1 MEFSIKISSVDRLKT
16 SCLMVPVA
24 SNKQLSAS
32 ATALDAAVGGAISRA
47 LKSGDLPS
55 KSGATLLIRTGKA
68 ISRVLLVS
76 FGDTKIIGE
85 RCFGDTVRAA
95 YRQASQIAGADAVSI
110 LHEAPVGKRTTA
122 WKVRSQVLVM
132 RELSYKFDEL
142 KSKKE
147 PAATG
152 AQQVSFLLAAQDD
165 QVRTELAQASALA
178 NGTDLSKDLANM
190 PPNLCT
196 PTYIAERARKLGRS
210 HKMRVEVL
218 NQKQI
223 ESLKMGAFLAVA
235 KGSDQAPKF
244 IVMHYQGAGTKAAPV
259 VLVGKGITFDTGGI
273 SLKPAPDMDE
283 MKFDMCGAAS
293 VIGTMAAIAEMKL
306 RINVVAVVPTCE
318 NMPSGRAC
326 RPGDIVTTMSGQ
338 TVEILNTDAEGRL
351 ILCDALTYVE
361 RFKPA
366 AVIDVATLTGACVIA
381 LGNHHS
387 GLFCKV
393 DALANEL
400 LDAGRDI
407 NDTCWRMPL
416 DDEYQDGLKSP
427 FADMANV
434 GGRAGGAITAACY
447 LARFTKAYDWAH
459 LDIAGTAWKSGANK
473 GASGRPVGLLTRFLI
488 ERAK

>member
-1 MEFSIKISSVDRLKT
+1 MEFSIKVSGLERLKT
-16 SCLMVPVA
+16 SCLLVPVA
-24 SNKQLSAS
+24 SNKQLSAH
-32 ATALDAAVGGAISRA
+32 AVALDAALDGAIARA
-47 LKSGDLPS
+47 LKSGDLAS
-55 KSGATLLIRTGKA
+55 KAGSTLLVRSGKTIA
-68 ISRVLLVS
+68 RVVLVS
-76 FGDTKIIGE
+76 LGDAGDINDRAFGDA
-85 RCFGDTVRAA
+85 VRAA
-95 YRQASQIAGADAVSI
+95 YRQVSQLVAADVVSL
-110 LHEAPVGKRTTA
+110 LHEATVGSRTLA
-122 WKVRSQVLVM
+122 WKIRSQVLMM
-132 RELSYKFDEL
+132 RELAYKFDEY

-147 PAATG
+147 PVPPG
-152 AQQVSFLLAAQDD
+152 AQHMSFLLATQDERLRGEIERA
-165 QVRTELAQASALA
+165 VALA

-196 PTYIAERARKLGRS
+196 PSYLAERARKLGRS

-218 NQKQI
+218 DQKQI
-223 ESLKMGAFLAVA
+223 EALKMGAFLAVA
-235 KGSDQAPKF
+235 KGSEQPPKF
-244 IVMHYQGAGTKAAPV
+244 IVMHYQGAAAKRAPV

-293 VIGTMAAIAEMKL
+293 VIGTMAALAEMKL

-366 AVIDVATLTGACVIA
+366 LVVDIATLTGACVVA

-393 DALANEL
+393 DTLAAEL
-400 LDAGRDI
+400 LEAGRDI

-473 GASGRPVGLLTRFLI
+473 GATGRPVGLLTQFLI
-488 ERAK
+488 ARAE

>member
-1 MEFSIKISSVDRLKT
+1 MEFSIKVSGADRLKT

-24 SNKQLSAS
+24 SNKQMSVSA
-32 ATALDAAVGGAISRA
+32 AALDTAVGGAISVA

-55 KSGATLLIRTGKA
+55 KAGSTLLVRTGKPIA
-68 ISRVLLVS
+68 RVLLVS
-76 FGDTKIIGE
+76 FGDTKDVSE
-85 RCFGDTVRAA
+85 RCFGETVRAA
-95 YRQASQIAGADAVSI
+95 FRQASQISGADAVSM
-110 LHEAPVGKRTTA
+110 LHEVPVGNRSNA
-122 WKVRSQVLVM
+122 WKIRAQALIM
-132 RELSYKFDEL
+132 RELSYRFDSL

-147 PAATG
+147 PASTG
-152 AQQVSFLLAAQDD
+152 AREVGFLLPAQDD
-165 QVRTELAQASALA
+165 RARAELERATALA
-178 NGTDLSKDLANM
+178 NGTDLSRDLANM

-196 PTYIAERARKLGRS
+196 PAYIAERARKLGRS

-218 NQKQI
+218 DQKQI
-223 ESLKMGAFLAVA
+223 EALKMGAFLAVA
-235 KGSDQAPKF
+235 RGSELPPKF
-244 IVMHYQGAGTKAAPV
+244 IVMHYHGAGAKKAPV

-273 SLKPAPDMDE
+273 SLKPAADMDE

-293 VIGTMAAIAEMKL
+293 VLGTMAAVAEMKL

-366 AVIDVATLTGACVIA
+366 AVIDVATLTGACVVA

-387 GLFCKV
+387 GLFCKI
-393 DALANEL
+393 DKLANEL
-400 LDAGRDI
+400 LEAGRDI
-407 NDTCWRMPL
+407 NDTCWRLPL
-416 DDEYQDGLKSP
+416 DEEYQDGLKSN

-434 GGRAGGAITAACY
+434 GSRAGGAITAACY
-447 LARFTKAYDWAH
+447 LSRFTKAYDWAH
-459 LDIAGTAWKSGANK
+459 LDVAGTAWRSGANK

-488 ERAK
+488 ERAE